1 MTRNKEY
8 RSVNITRLFMKVVGL
23 WYVETPKERLLLR
36 VVFGYTVWAIV
47 FAILVEGV
55 DLYHC
60 IGDFYAVTS
69 NLCATLL
76 LIMILVKLG
85 SFMFYHD
92 MIMGLIHFAEK
103 NFWGVTYDEASAQ
116 ILKGYDKLGMTMIY
130 TFTFMVYIATFNYIF
145 APFFEPQ
152 EKNETEKVL
161 PFKLWIDF
169 PYHSPY
175 YEITYTIQSLSTMHS
190 GICTFCFDNFVSTF
204 NIHAAAQLKI
214 LAHKVEVI
222 AEHCIG
228 DTMDQK
234 RPLETDVAV
243 LAFKKLRDCVKQH
256 LRLICYVRNMQSV
269 FAIIL
274 LGQLLLSSVVICFGG
289 FQFLSTEQLK
299 ILEKILKIFMIVK
312 NIKLKKNN
320 YKLHTKRINII
331 SFSKIFSLTFLFL
344 FKIFPKKFIYCK
356 L

>member
-1 MTRNKEY
+1 MTRSKEY

-60 IGDFYAVTS
+60 IGDFYQQNVHMRDKIYLILGTFITHLFKLLRETTLYSAS
-69 NLCATLL
+69 NISLL
-76 LIMILVKLG
+76 FVI
-85 SFMFYHD
+85 
-92 MIMGLIHFAEK
+92 
-103 NFWGVTYDEASAQ
+103 
-116 ILKGYDKLGMTMIY
+116 
-130 TFTFMVYIATFNYIF
+130 
-145 APFFEPQ
+145 EPQ

-256 LRLICYVRNMQSV
+256 LTLICYVRNMQRV

-289 FQFLSTEQLK
+289 FQFLSTAKLK
-299 ILEKILKIFMIVK
+299 ILEKILKIFMIIK
-312 NIKLKKNN
+312 NIKLKKIIVNFIN
-320 YKLHTKRINII
+320 TKKINII